1 MLKKEGLEEE
11 KIKQT
16 LDILLETKFKSEFRE
31 ISTMVLPKSLSEP
44 IKNWE
49 QFVMNFCLDV
59 NEAFKTWSGY
69 SECIEDG
76 KILIFLQVFC
86 LIHQHTI
93 DDVFGDEFP
102 LFVYPY
108 MVQVHHNHRVIV
120 EVGIGPC
127 FELKYIHI

>member
-1 MLKKEGLEEE
+1 MMTHVYVLKKEGLEEE
-11 KIKQT
+11 KIKQA

-69 SECIEDG
+69 SELTPTSPQ
-76 KILIFLQVFC
+76 KALTILRQLSMNKTSMTQLSYLLNIS
-86 LIHQHTI
+86 
-93 DDVFGDEFP
+93 DVLAEQFKEIYRR
-102 LFVYPY
+102 L
-108 MVQVHHNHRVIV
+108 
-120 EVGIGPC
+120 
-127 FELKYIHI
+127 